1 MSWFPPVWN
10 LTVYAYVRACLHT
23 QSHRPVSSMNAVV
36 VVVVVVSLDDSSSI
50 YSKSEGYADDFST
63 KSEHCNRIHVN
74 GIYAQGNSEELFP
87 LAMKKK
93 EMKKWKNEEM
103 KKEEMKKAMTYC
115 GKCIYLCSK
124 NTPSNYC
131 SYWKSFYIVNWATS
145 IQEGRIIGTVV
156 IWSSGRFSDRQLECV
171 PLTDLHSKTPSC
183 IINNLLHGKSCNTAR
198 HFY

>member
-1 MSWFPPVWN
+1 MFWFPPVWN
-10 LTVYAYVRACLHT
+10 LTVYAYIRVP
-23 QSHRPVSSMNAVV
+23 SHVKPPVSSMNVVV

-50 YSKSEGYADDFST
+50 YSKSEGYADNFST

-74 GIYAQGNSEELFP
+74 GIYAQGKSEELFA

-93 EMKKWKNEEM
+93 EMKKWRN
-103 KKEEMKKAMTYC
+103 EEMKKAMTYC
-115 GKCIYLCSK
+115 GKCICLCSK

>member
-93 EMKKWKNEEM
+93 EMKKWRNEEM
-103 KKEEMKKAMTYC
+103 KKWRKKKWRKPWHTVENVFVYVQKILQAIIVRTGKASTSLTGQQASKKA
-115 GKCIYLCSK
+115 G
-124 NTPSNYC
+124 
-131 SYWKSFYIVNWATS
+131 
-145 IQEGRIIGTVV
+145 
-156 IWSSGRFSDRQLECV
+156 
-171 PLTDLHSKTPSC
+171 
-183 IINNLLHGKSCNTAR
+183 LLVR
-198 HFY
+198 W